1 MSAVTGGGLVR
12 IQVVKAENK
21 GKGFCRLR
29 TGSPIKTPRLAINP
43 PGTSDQVRGNGQT
56 NDGGGTM
63 PDFGEMAD
71 KAKDFAGDHDKQS
84 DEALDKAKDFA
95 DDKTGNKYD
104 SQIQSGEDKAENYLG
119 VEDQDKDQQN
129 KSNN

>member
-1 MSAVTGGGLVR
+1 
-12 IQVVKAENK
+12 
-21 GKGFCRLR
+21 
-29 TGSPIKTPRLAINP
+29 
-43 PGTSDQVRGNGQT
+43 
-56 NDGGGTM
+56 M

-84 DEALDKAKDFA
+84 DEALDKATGFV

-119 VEDQDKDQQN
+119 VEDQDQNQDQQN